1 MAKTK
6 KTKKEE
12 TSMTYTEWLR
22 QSAIRV
28 ARVHFA
34 IVLIYLVTIILYD
47 AFDLITDQALL
58 ERWVVVSSMAA
69 VTALLWYMARSFHRS
84 RSSVYAGLLYAFIML
99 DIAFASFGVFTQ
111 RGMASRAVFL
121 YVIPLVIAA
130 LLLRRAA
137 IYATAIIAAAAYSL
151 TAIWYYVANPSEG
164 YRIELYGEVG
174 FYSALFFIVAAL
186 LWDVVRSKNADAD

>member
-1 MAKTK
+1 MAKRQKSK
-6 KTKKEE
+6 KQT
-12 TSMTYTEWLR
+12 TMTYTEWLR

-28 ARVHFA
+28 SRVHFA
-34 IVLIYLVTIILYD
+34 VVLIYLVTIILYD
-47 AFDLITDQALL
+47 AFGLITDQALL
-58 ERWVVVSSMAA
+58 ERWLVASGMAV
-69 VTALLWYMARSFHRS
+69 VTALLWYMARSFQRS
-84 RSSVYAGLLYAFIML
+84 RSSFYAGLLYSFIVL

-121 YVIPLVIAA
+121 YVIPIVIAA

-137 IYATAIIAAAAYSL
+137 IFATAIIAAAAYSL
-151 TAIWYYVANPSEG
+151 TAIWYYVVNPSEG

-186 LWDVVRSKNADAD
+186 LWDVVRSKNADSD